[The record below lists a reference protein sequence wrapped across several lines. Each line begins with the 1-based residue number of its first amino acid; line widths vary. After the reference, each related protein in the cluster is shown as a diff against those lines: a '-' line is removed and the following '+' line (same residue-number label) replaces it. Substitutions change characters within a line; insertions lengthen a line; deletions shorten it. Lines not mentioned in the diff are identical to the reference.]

1 MRPLTQPE
9 SRLQAVSNKAG
20 GTGSSR
26 NRELGRVG
34 SQAELNR
41 KHMGGKNWA
50 QLGALWGIDSISD
63 TGMGEPRK
71 DCKVLVILGGQ
82 NKEESPKLA
91 KPNSQWDR

>member
-1 MRPLTQPE
+1 MRARLPILDRTGIASPSQPE

-41 KHMGGKNWA
+41 KHMGGKNWT
-50 QLGALWGIDSISD
+50 QLGPLWG
-63 TGMGEPRK
+63 
-71 DCKVLVILGGQ
+71 LVV
-82 NKEESPKLA
+82 
-91 KPNSQWDR
+91 SQICEWGSQGKIVRS

>member
-1 MRPLTQPE
+1 MK
-9 SRLQAVSNKAG
+9 KAG

-41 KHMGGKNWA
+41 KHMGGKAWT
-50 QLGALWGIDSISD
+50 QLRWLWGLVIVSHICEW
-63 TGMGEPRK
+63 GKPRK

-82 NKEESPKLA
+82 NKEESSKYLNQIFSGTD
-91 KPNSQWDR
+91 KGH

>member
-1 MRPLTQPE
+1 MDRMGIASPLLSQRAC
-9 SRLQAVSNKAG
+9 SRQAVSNKVG

-50 QLGALWGIDSISD
+50 QLGPLWG
-63 TGMGEPRK
+63 
-71 DCKVLVILGGQ
+71 LGV
-82 NKEESPKLA
+82 
-91 KPNSQWDR
+91 SQICEWGSQGRTARS

>member
-1 MRPLTQPE
+1 MRPLSQPE

-26 NRELGRVG
+26 NRVGQGGQPGRAEQEAYGRKELGT
-34 SQAELNR
+34 A
-41 KHMGGKNWA
+41 GGT
-50 QLGALWGIDSISD
+50 LGLDSISD
-63 TGMGEPRK
+63 MGTEEPRK

-82 NKEESPKLA
+82 NKEESSKLP